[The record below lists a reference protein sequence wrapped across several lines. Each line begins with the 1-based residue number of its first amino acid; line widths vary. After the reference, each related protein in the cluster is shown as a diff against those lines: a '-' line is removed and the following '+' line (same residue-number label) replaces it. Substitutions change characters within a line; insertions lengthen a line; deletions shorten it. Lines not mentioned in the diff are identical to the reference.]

1 MQIFCVKKSLTNK
14 KISVLSSQTIQIKI
28 IKLIK

>member
-1 MQIFCVKKSLTNK
+1 MQIFYVKKSLTNK
-14 KISVLSSQTIQIKI
+14 KSVPSSQTIQIKI